1 MADTTLLT
9 MSIAELAPQIKA
21 RALSPVE
28 LTEAALAQADRLQP
42 RLNSFITLLH
52 EQARLRAKEQ
62 EAALMRGEY
71 HGPLH
76 GIPIGIKDNIATA
89 GIRSTVGSKVLAKHI
104 PTEDAYV
111 VSRCKEAGAIMIGK
125 ENLEEFA
132 AGSTS
137 NNLHY
142 GAVHNPWNLEHIP
155 GGSSGGGGANVA
167 ACVTFASLGTDLGG
181 SVRGPANF
189 CGVVGLKQT
198 YGRVSQRGL
207 MVTSFHGDHIGP
219 ITRSVRDSALVLQAI
234 AGYDPLDPSTV
245 PVPVPDFCAR
255 LGQDLRGL
263 KMGIPSHYYFD
274 IIHPE
279 IDTAVRQA
287 IAALEALGV
296 ELREVT
302 LPSMQYAG
310 ALRIASMVDN
320 LVVHEP
326 YLAAQREDYG
336 PTVLYRT
343 LAGQF
348 VLGRDYA
355 KALKVQRLIKEDY
368 ARVLQEVDFLATPSS
383 PVAAW
388 RIDQETITLGGQ
400 AYPVRGPGS
409 GVTARCTNPSN
420 ATGLPAMSIPC
431 GFTPAG
437 LPIGLQLIGRPF
449 EEPLL
454 FQVAHGYEAVS
465 PSRQRRPSLV
475 SGAAHG

>member
-1 MADTTLLT
+1 MTDAALVTLT
-9 MSIAELAPQIKA
+9 IAELAPQIKA
-21 RALSPVE
+21 RKISPVE
-28 LTEAALAQADRLQP
+28 VTNAVLAQADRLQP
-42 RLNSFITLLH
+42 ILNAFITILP
-52 EQARLRAKEQ
+52 EQARSQAKEQ

-71 HGPLH
+71 RGPLH

-89 GIRSTVGSKVLAKHI
+89 GIRTTVGSKVLAKHV
-104 PTEDAYV
+104 PAEDAYV
-111 VSRCKEAGAIMIGK
+111 VRRCKAAGAIIVGK

-142 GAVHNPWNLEHIP
+142 GAVHNPWNPDHIP

-167 ACVTFASLGTDLGG
+167 AGVTFASLGTDLGG

-198 YGRVSQRGL
+198 FGRVSQRGL
-207 MVTSFHGDHIGP
+207 LVTSFNGDHIGP
-219 ITRSVRDSALVLQAI
+219 LTRSVRDSALMLQAI

-245 PVPVPDFCAR
+245 PVPVPDFSAL
-255 LGQDLRGL
+255 LGRELQGL
-263 KMGIPSHYYFD
+263 KMGIPANYYFD
-274 IIHPE
+274 L
-279 IDTAVRQA
+279 IDAEVETAVRQA
-287 IAALEALGV
+287 ITALEALGV
-296 ELREVT
+296 EAREVT

-310 ALRIASMVDN
+310 ALRIAGMVDS
-320 LVVHEP
+320 LVAHEP
-326 YLAAQREDYG
+326 YLETYRQDYG

-348 VLGRDYA
+348 VLARDYSR
-355 KALKVQRLIKEDY
+355 ALKVQRLIKEEY
-368 ARVLQEVDFLATPSS
+368 AHVLQEVDFMVTPAA

-388 RIDQETITLGGQ
+388 RIDTETVTLGGKT
-400 AYPVRGPGS
+400 YPVRGAGA
-409 GVTARCTNPSN
+409 GMTARCTSPSN

-431 GFTPAG
+431 GFTAAG

-449 EEPLL
+449 EEALL

-465 PSRQRRPSLV
+465 PSRNRRPPIV
-475 SGAAHG
+475 AAA